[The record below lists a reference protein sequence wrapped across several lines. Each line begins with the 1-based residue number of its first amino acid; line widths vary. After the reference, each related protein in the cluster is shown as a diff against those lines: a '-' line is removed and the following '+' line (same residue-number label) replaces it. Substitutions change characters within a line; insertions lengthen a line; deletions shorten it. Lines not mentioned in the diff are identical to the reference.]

1 MNIRKRILALFLAS
15 VLILVW
21 MPVEA
26 SANSPEPTPYFTFY
40 LSNLPERTEYVDLLV
55 YLPETDD
62 MYVDLITRNI
72 PDSFS
77 QDAPILT
84 YCENDYRSY
93 TFHYRDALSMIHIGK
108 EGSVRY
114 FTDDV
119 RKWDETHIRF
129 DHAADIDIRGK
140 VMLAMLDARGNILQ
154 ISHPLDL
161 TNVREFSYRL
171 GSFYY
176 DCATGELTIS
186 QAGGNMLDPPGL
198 YILSSVF
205 GILITCALEC
215 LVSLLFKLKGYI
227 GTVAW
232 TNVASQILMR
242 LAYAALYL
250 FTSWNYMTM
259 TLVLEGLIFLGEFLW
274 YLWKMDEVSWP
285 ASLAFTITANSVS
298 WLLGHLINL
307 IVFFGVFI
315 MI

>member
-1 MNIRKRILALFLAS
+1 MISQVFIDRPRLAIVIS
-15 VLILVW
+15 VVTVLLGGLCLLKAPIAEYPEIAPPSLV
-21 MPVEA
+21 VFANYTGA
-26 SANSPEPTPYFTFY
+26 SAEEVADTVATVIEEQMNGLE
-40 LSNLPERTEYVDLLV
+40 DLL
-55 YLPETDD
+55 Y
-62 MYVDLITRNI
+62 
-72 PDSFS
+72 FS
-77 QDAPILT
+77 STSSDA
-84 YCENDYRSY
+84 
-93 TFHYRDALSMIHIGK
+93 
-108 EGSVRY
+108 
-114 FTDDV
+114 
-119 RKWDETHIRF
+119 
-129 DHAADIDIRGK
+129 
-140 VMLAMLDARGNILQ
+140 
-154 ISHPLDL
+154 
-161 TNVREFSYRL
+161 
-171 GSFYY
+171 
-176 DCATGELTIS
+176 
-186 QAGGNMLDPPGL
+186 GL

-215 LVSLLFKLKGYI
+215 LVALLFKLKGYI

-250 FTSWNYMTM
+250 FTSWSYMTM